1 MRDNS
6 KSQAIYLREVTI
18 DDVEL
23 LFKWVNDLGTRSN
36 SFDPHMISWEEHK
49 NWFEGMI
56 RDPKQIS
63 YIMMHKDTP
72 VGQIRFNLSENI
84 AEISYSI
91 APQERGKGY
100 GKLIIHLAV
109 MKIKSDYP
117 EITKIRAL
125 VKPRNEASIL
135 CFERNGFSEK
145 YREYEFDTDSVD
157 IISRGG
163 GKLLKLSCSCY
174 YSLEVAA

>member
-1 MRDNS
+1 MKDNS

-36 SFDPHMISWEEHK
+36 SFDSHMISWEEHK
-49 NWFEGMI
+49 NWFERMI

-63 YIMMHKDTP
+63 YIMVHKDTP

-100 GKLIIHLAV
+100 GKQIIHLAV
-109 MKIKSDYP
+109 MKIKSDYSD
-117 EITKIRAL
+117 ITKIRAL
-125 VKPRNEASIL
+125 VKPQNEASII
-135 CFERNGFSEK
+135 CFQHNGFVER
-145 YREYEFDTDSVD
+145 YRTYEFDT
-157 IISRGG
+157 
-163 GKLLKLSCSCY
+163 KLGD
-174 YSLEVAA
+174 AIQADTDR

>member
-6 KSQAIYLREVTI
+6 KSRAIYLREAMVN
-18 DDVEL
+18 DAEL
-23 LFKWVNDLGTRSN
+23 LFKWVNDPDTRSN
-36 SFDPHMISWEEHK
+36 SFDSHTVSRKEHED
-49 NWFEGMI
+49 WFARVMA
-56 RDPKQIS
+56 DTNQIL
-63 YIMMHKDTP
+63 YIMMREETP
-72 VGQIRFNLSENI
+72 IGHVRYELSNNT

-91 APQERGKGY
+91 SPQERGKGY

-157 IISRGG
+157 IISGG
-163 GKLLKLSCSCY
+163 G
-174 YSLEVAA
+174 